1 MNNEGKILQIT
12 GAVVDVK
19 FDEGHL
25 PKIMNALSIKR
36 DDGTDL
42 VLETAQHLGQ
52 GVVRTI
58 AMDST
63 DGLVRGA
70 KVSDSGKPISVP
82 VGQETLGR
90 MFDVLGNP
98 IDQKGNVGNKATSP
112 IHRSAPAQES
122 LATSS
127 EMFETG
133 IKVVDLMEPYTRGG
147 KTGLFGGAGVGLSL
161 IHI

>member
-42 VLETAQHLGQ
+42 VLETAQHL
-52 GVVRTI
+52 
-58 AMDST
+58 
-63 DGLVRGA
+63 
-70 KVSDSGKPISVP
+70 
-82 VGQETLGR
+82 
-90 MFDVLGNP
+90 
-98 IDQKGNVGNKATSP
+98 
-112 IHRSAPAQES
+112 
-122 LATSS
+122 
-127 EMFETG
+127 
-133 IKVVDLMEPYTRGG
+133 
-147 KTGLFGGAGVGLSL
+147 SL

>member
-52 GVVRTI
+52 GIVRTI

-70 KVSDSGKPISVP
+70 KVSDSGEPISVP
-82 VGQETLGR
+82 VGQETLG
-90 MFDVLGNP
+90 
-98 IDQKGNVGNKATSP
+98 
-112 IHRSAPAQES
+112 
-122 LATSS
+122 
-127 EMFETG
+127 
-133 IKVVDLMEPYTRGG
+133 
-147 KTGLFGGAGVGLSL
+147 LSL
-161 IHI
+161 IHISDPRD

>member
-42 VLETAQHLGQ
+42 VLETAQHIGQ

-63 DGLVRGA
+63 DGLIRGA
-70 KVSDSGKPISVP
+70 KVSDSGQPISV
-82 VGQETLGR
+82 QR
-90 MFDVLGNP
+90 FDEDGSYLQSITG
-98 IDQKGNVGNKATSP
+98 DKTKGGWILPNNKVCC
-112 IHRSAPAQES
+112 
-122 LATSS
+122 L
-127 EMFETG
+127 
-133 IKVVDLMEPYTRGG
+133 
-147 KTGLFGGAGVGLSL
+147 
-161 IHI
+161 

>member
-19 FDEGHL
+19 FDEDHL

-63 DGLVRGA
+63 DCLLYT
-70 KVSDSGKPISVP
+70 SDAAD
-82 VGQETLGR
+82 E
-90 MFDVLGNP
+90 
-98 IDQKGNVGNKATSP
+98 
-112 IHRSAPAQES
+112 
-122 LATSS
+122 
-127 EMFETG
+127 
-133 IKVVDLMEPYTRGG
+133 
-147 KTGLFGGAGVGLSL
+147 
-161 IHI
+161 